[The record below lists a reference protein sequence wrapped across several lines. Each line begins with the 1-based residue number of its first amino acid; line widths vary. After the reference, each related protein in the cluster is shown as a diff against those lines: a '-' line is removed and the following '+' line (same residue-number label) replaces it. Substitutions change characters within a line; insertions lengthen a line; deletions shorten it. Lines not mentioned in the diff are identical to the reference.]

1 MSHPLSDPELPRE
14 ARAKKPSRNR
24 DRLLAAARHLFVT
37 RGYAATG
44 TVELARE
51 AGISRGALYYQFA
64 DKKDLF
70 RALVVRLLEEVA
82 EDVTRE
88 TMSRIARDRD
98 DLVVGSE
105 VILEVYCRPEV
116 KQVLLLDAPVVLGF
130 EAWQTLQ
137 EPVLLFFA
145 NHSLQHLV
153 DEGTVAAKDLEPLS
167 QLISGALIRAALAI
181 GQAADPVAVAGRYR
195 SGLLA
200 LYRGIIP
207 DAG

>member
-1 MSHPLSDPELPRE
+1 M
-14 ARAKKPSRNR
+14 
-24 DRLLAAARHLFVT
+24 
-37 RGYAATG
+37 
-44 TVELARE
+44 ELARE

-98 DLVVGSE
+98 DLV
-105 VILEVYCRPEV
+105 
-116 KQVLLLDAPVVLGF
+116 
-130 EAWQTLQ
+130 
-137 EPVLLFFA
+137 
-145 NHSLQHLV
+145 
-153 DEGTVAAKDLEPLS
+153 DEGTVAPADLEPLS

-207 DAG
+207 DIA